1 MSCSRRTFTKNI
13 TCNRGLLQL
22 HPIRMWNT
30 CNRPRH
36 MGQSHDPLT
45 RHCEKM
51 WIPTCHGFRFSK
63 DLGLFPWIAF
73 YINDTV
79 IGTLSIEPAPHPLIA
94 FLKIEFYN
102 KFAPKWRALL
112 ETFLSQIWSKV
123 HVMLVTADD
132 TWQVSS
138 GGMSG
143 CNRPTLHRGKV
154 AGNRPTRH
162 TFQAKTCLLG
172 INTWCIE
179 ATFWKNGGYFFFK
192 VLKLNH

>member
-1 MSCSRRTFTKNI
+1 
-13 TCNRGLLQL
+13 
-22 HPIRMWNT
+22 MWNT

-138 GGMSG
+138 GE
-143 CNRPTLHRGKV
+143 CLDVTDLLHIQGRSPVTDPLDMRSRLKPVFWESIHSALKQLSEKMLGFFLKFWSF
-154 AGNRPTRH
+154 PTR
-162 TFQAKTCLLG
+162 CL
-172 INTWCIE
+172 W
-179 ATFWKNGGYFFFK
+179 FS
-192 VLKLNH
+192 